1 MYRKILIIASS
12 VFLSSVSP
20 ESQVLVIIFIVV
32 VNMLVHIHMNPYTTP
47 ILNKMESI
55 SLQVAAVTIYTGMYY
70 VTGRSYDYMKIN
82 GVSWFFLI
90 CIVVPNLLFLAYW
103 GYNMRIE
110 VLKAVYKICKDKS
123 LNPLVFKIV
132 AFISAETFYE
142 KHIMNDEKFEEETK
156 QIIIDAE
163 DVVKVEDVVL
173 EVTPVN

>member
-1 MYRKILIIASS
+1 
-12 VFLSSVSP
+12 
-20 ESQVLVIIFIVV
+20 
-32 VNMLVHIHMNPYTTP
+32 
-47 ILNKMESI
+47 
-55 SLQVAAVTIYTGMYY
+55 
-70 VTGRSYDYMKIN
+70 
-82 GVSWFFLI
+82 
-90 CIVVPNLLFLAYW
+90 LAYW

-132 AFISAETFYE
+132 AFMSAEKFYE
-142 KHIMNDEKFEEETK
+142 KYILNDEKFEEETK